1 MQMERCAN
9 AWEKG
14 KTRIPRNEGVRSS
27 LKNHYEGCGLNHSG
41 REGELQG
48 QGCRA
53 AGRELLHLPRSWRD
67 QVGGG

>member
-27 LKNHYEGCGLNHSG
+27 LKNHYAGCGLNQSG
-41 REGELQG
+41 REGELQS

-53 AGRELLHLPRSWRD
+53 VPIYLSWRD